1 MIESKLLK
9 REEAKS
15 LYDGN
20 KIEFKENSEAMAL
33 VDSGEM
39 LCYCLFYIE
48 NGKITIEKLSPEADI
63 MLCDGALRSALF
75 IAANRGIMEAERK
88 ETVSG
93 ALIKRLGFSDNEE
106 NTFVDITNLFSSCE
120 NCKKD

>member
-48 NGKITIEKLSPEADI
+48 KGKITIEKLSPEADI

-75 IAANRGIMEAERK
+75 IAANRGIMEA
-88 ETVSG
+88 
-93 ALIKRLGFSDNEE
+93 
-106 NTFVDITNLFSSCE
+106 
-120 NCKKD
+120 